1 MEWLLADSLFIDGAL
16 QEGPAVALT
25 PEGTIGGVGTP
36 PEGAR
41 VTRLRNR
48 VLVPGFV
55 NAHSHSF
62 QRASRGRI
70 EFRQDGQ
77 AQDDFWTWR
86 TQMYAAAEA
95 LEPADV
101 EALACACFVEMAL
114 AGITTVGEFHY
125 LHHAP
130 GGESYADPDE
140 LAWRIVEAARR
151 AGLNLV
157 LLRVSYARGGFR
169 RPAEPRQA
177 RFVDPAPDT
186 ALRAIERLQRKGV
199 RVGVAPHS
207 VRACPRDWLVTL
219 GAYANQRMLPLHLH
233 VSEQPREVQEC
244 KDEHGRTPLSFLATL
259 GLVSDRFTGIHGV
272 HLTQEEW
279 LIAGRCG
286 ATIAA
291 CPTTARN
298 LGDGIV
304 PARALLDAGAFL
316 AIGTDSQ
323 AQIAPLEDVRQLE
336 YHLRLQSLTRAVIGR
351 DGGEPGASGPAAR
364 LLEIATAG
372 GARSLRESTG
382 RILKGL
388 RADLVA
394 FDLHDPSLAG
404 AVGDATLAGIVF
416 GAERTAVTDVWAKG
430 RRIVEDRRH
439 AGWDA
444 ARTGLQAV
452 QQRLWGG

>member
-1 MEWLLADSLFIDGAL
+1 MEWLLPDLSFVDGAL
-16 QEGPAVALT
+16 QPGVGVALT
-25 PEGTIGGVGTP
+25 PEGTIGAIGAP
-36 PEGAR
+36 PDGAR
-41 VTRLRNR
+41 VTKLPGRAL
-48 VLVPGFV
+48 LPGFV

-62 QRASRGRI
+62 QRAIRGRT
-70 EFRQDGQ
+70 EFRQPGQ

-86 TQMYAAAEA
+86 SQMYAAAEA
-95 LEPADV
+95 LEPGDV
-101 EALACACFVEMAL
+101 EALAYACFVEMAL
-114 AGITTVGEFHY
+114 SGITTVGEFHY
-125 LHHAP
+125 LHHP
-130 GGESYADPDE
+130 RGGGTYADPDE
-140 LAWRIVEAARR
+140 LAWRIVEAAKR

-169 RPAEPRQA
+169 KPAEPRQA
-177 RFVDPAPDT
+177 RFVDAAPDT

-219 GAYANQRMLPLHLH
+219 GGYANQRMLPLHLH

-244 KDEHGRTPLSFLATL
+244 KEEHGRTPLSFLATL
-259 GLVSDRFTGIHGV
+259 GLVSDRFTGVHGV

-291 CPTTARN
+291 CPTTERN

-336 YHLRLQSLTRAVIGR
+336 YHLRLQSLQRAVIVKE
-351 DGGEPGASGPAAR
+351 GGDAGASGPAAR

-382 RILKGL
+382 RLLKGL

-394 FDLHDPSLAG
+394 IDLDDPSVAG
-404 AVGDATLAGIVF
+404 GVGEAALAGIVF
-416 GAERTAVTDVWAKG
+416 GAERTAITDVWAKG
-430 RRIVEDRRH
+430 RRIVEARRH
-439 AGWDA
+439 AGWDE
-444 ARTGLQAV
+444 ARAGLQAV